1 MFLTIIKLTLDHLTL
16 ILASQSINHK
26 WRRFKHRLYLHGL
39 IDWPY
44 HPSCQRQVFAAVR
57 HIDEESEDEE
67 EDCYP
72 EYRYRYHYGRRYVA
86 GQTRRLIWMFS

>member
-1 MFLTIIKLTLDHLTL
+1 MFLTIIKLTLDLLTL
-16 ILASQSINHK
+16 ILATQSINHK

-67 EDCYP
+67 ESSAATSLNSKSLTQQQ
-72 EYRYRYHYGRRYVA
+72 VS
-86 GQTRRLIWMFS
+86 I